1 MSDAS
6 GAHEI
11 EVRLVVFFD
20 RIHKKAVATL
30 LLKELKHLPRLGEKI
45 FLSNTSAP
53 DTLWRV
59 VDVTHFVLTEKVST
73 RLTLID
79 FWKREYGVTAEVP
92 STAGSDELTVT
103 RLGQIQIDVEAMS
116 G

>member
-1 MSDAS
+1 MSEPEAR
-6 GAHEI
+6 EI

-20 RIHKKAVATL
+20 RVHKRAVATL
-30 LLKELKHLPRLGEKI
+30 LIKELKHLPRVGEKI
-45 FLSNTSAP
+45 FLSNAGNP

-73 RLTLID
+73 RLTLMD
-79 FWKREYGVTAEVP
+79 FWKREYGVTAEAPTTV
-92 STAGSDELTVT
+92 GSDELSVT
-103 RLGQIQIDVEAMS
+103 RLGQIQIDLEALT